1 MRASA
6 VIATI
11 GVHTAKVPE
20 RPTRG
25 CWSSRDIA
33 RVGLEEVHL
42 IQWCAVA
49 RSAQE
54 CEEDEQDG
62 TGREEQAEEAQRRS
76 CSRIPN

>member
-6 VIATI
+6 IIATI
-11 GVHTAKVPE
+11 GSHIADVPE

-25 CWSSRDIA
+25 CRRSWDIT

-42 IQWCAVA
+42 IQWRGVS

-62 TGREEQAEEAQRRS
+62 AGREEKAKEAQRRS
-76 CSRIPN
+76 YPMSSN